1 MSKPYDPRVSAKYKM
16 VRLRV
21 LHRDNYVCYYC
32 GGDANQVDHVV
43 PISKQGDLMDMD
55 NMVAACKP
63 CNVSKGNR
71 SQGSFLA
78 KASAPPA
85 FSNRT
90 SPITLVQVQTGPCLG
105 QPAQG
110 PTG

>member
-1 MSKPYDPRVSAKYKM
+1 MAKRGDPRLSAGYKM

-21 LHRDNYVCYYC
+21 LHRDNYVCFYC

-43 PISKQGDLMDMD
+43 PISKQGDVMDMD
-55 NMVAACKP
+55 NMVAACKR

-71 SQGSFLA
+71 SQGVFLA
-78 KASAPPA
+78 KQATPPA
-85 FSNRT
+85 FSINT